1 MKKSVVFLLNG
12 LGIERPGSYSIS
24 IDECMRHLSTLKQTA
39 FYTTAVTNSLEPKG
53 AYQQFFLGDPYKMEL
68 NYIKTNILNEN
79 LKANSTYI
87 SFQDRISLPAT
98 KTHIFVE
105 PRNEKVVEE
114 INAFINTLSLDKDE
128 KIYMHLLLPQ
138 LDISEYPKLISI
150 INYIKFHIN
159 EHITVGFVMGKN
171 YVDDISNKDK
181 VQYLKKMLFYCSCE
195 RWTETDKK
203 IKMLEE
209 AGVIPCN
216 VEGFTTTN
224 DCTIKNNDTILF
236 FNTRRENYDN
246 LIASILENA
255 KDVYKEEPSLY
266 IFSLIQLYTKY
277 NITYFSNNI
286 NYENSLANIL
296 AKVNK
301 KVLLICDEAN
311 IQQVNFYANGLNQ
324 VNNPNIVFMKQ
335 DNSMYNKEVIQGL
348 IDNSNYDVIIFDY
361 HMDVSKTINHLKEQ
375 LARLDIIIGYLDEV
389 CINKHSLFITSLYG
403 LKKTLPLADYNT
415 EQVTLD
421 YQMQIPIFF
430 IDYTYPHSKYML
442 LPGETNE
449 ILTTAIRCI
458 AEDNSLYNLIQT
470 KGILNNILK
479 AIKKQN

>member
-1 MKKSVVFLLNG
+1 M
-12 LGIERPGSYSIS
+12 
-24 IDECMRHLSTLKQTA
+24 
-39 FYTTAVTNSLEPKG
+39 
-53 AYQQFFLGDPYKMEL
+53 
-68 NYIKTNILNEN
+68 
-79 LKANSTYI
+79 
-87 SFQDRISLPAT
+87 
-98 KTHIFVE
+98 
-105 PRNEKVVEE
+105 
-114 INAFINTLSLDKDE
+114 
-128 KIYMHLLLPQ
+128 
-138 LDISEYPKLISI
+138 
-150 INYIKFHIN
+150 
-159 EHITVGFVMGKN
+159 
-171 YVDDISNKDK
+171 
-181 VQYLKKMLFYCSCE
+181 
-195 RWTETDKK
+195 
-203 IKMLEE
+203 
-209 AGVIPCN
+209 
-216 VEGFTTTN
+216 
-224 DCTIKNNDTILF
+224 F

>member
-1 MKKSVVFLLNG
+1 MKKSVIFLLNG

-24 IDECMRHLSTLKQTA
+24 IDECMPHLSTLKQTS
-39 FYTTAVTNSLEPKG
+39 FYTTAITNSVEPKG

-68 NYIKTNILNEN
+68 DFIQSGILKNN
-79 LKANSTYI
+79 LAANPTYI
-87 SFQDRISLPAT
+87 SFQDKINIPAT

-105 PRNEKVVEE
+105 PRNERVVEQ
-114 INAFINTLSLDKDE
+114 INNFVNTLALEKDE

-150 INYIKFHIN
+150 INYIKYHIN
-159 EHITVGFVMGKN
+159 EHITVGFVIGKN
-171 YVDDISNKDK
+171 YIDNEIDK
-181 VQYLKKMLFYCSCE
+181 EKMLYLKKMLFYCSCE

-209 AGVIPCN
+209 DGITPCN
-216 VEGFTTTN
+216 VVGFTTTN
-224 DCTIKNNDTILF
+224 DCAITNRDTILF
-236 FNTRRENYDN
+236 FNTRRENYDG
-246 LIASILENA
+246 LITAILSNA
-255 KDVYKEEPSLY
+255 KEVFKEEAELN
-266 IFSLIQLYTKY
+266 IFALIQLFTNY
-277 NITYFSNNI
+277 NINYFSSNI

-296 AKVNK
+296 AKINK
-301 KVLLICDEAN
+301 KALLICDEQN
-311 IQQVNFYANGLNQ
+311 IQLVNFYANGLNQ
-324 VNNPNIVFMKQ
+324 VNNPNIIFMKQ
-335 DNSMYNKEVIQGL
+335 DDNMYNKEIIRGL
-348 IDNSNYDVIIFDY
+348 IDNSPYDIIIFDY
-361 HMDVSKTINHLKEQ
+361 HMDASKTINSLKEQ
-375 LARLDIIIGYLDEV
+375 LTRLDIIIGYLDEI

-415 EQVTLD
+415 EQVTLN

-449 ILTTAIRCI
+449 ILTTALRCI
-458 AEDNSLYNLIQT
+458 ADDDSLYNLIQT

-479 AIKKQN
+479 AIKK